1 MLIKGY
7 DLSDELIVEVGKFA
21 LLWNLFE
28 RTYCHCECTPSE
40 IINICGSVSVDKG
53 KQAALAKALNQR
65 RSWFDQLYTDFII
78 GGMYS
83 YTRPP
88 KEDEINYIEAFL
100 KQEDDSVCGCL
111 LCASRIRNNL
121 MHGLKDV
128 ETLNSQLDIFKAANS
143 VLEDM

>member
-28 RTYCHCECTPSE
+28 KNYCCYECTPAKIVE
-40 IINICGSVSVDKG
+40 ICGFASVGEG

-65 RSWFDQLYTDFII
+65 RSWYDQLYTDFII
-78 GGMYS
+78 GGLYS
-83 YTRPP
+83 DNRRP

-100 KQEDDSVCGCL
+100 KQEDDPVCGCL
-111 LCASRIRNNL
+111 LCVSRIRNNL

-128 ETLNSQLDIFKAANS
+128 ETLNSQLDIFKAANG
-143 VLEDM
+143 VLEDI